1 VGRLTGTTDSET
13 MTNTTEP
20 QPLILSWKNFLW
32 NLLLISAGSLLCA
45 VAVNGIMLP
54 QHFVTGG
61 ITGLALIL
69 HTAFPDFSVAL
80 FFILLNIPLFLL
92 AWMSVGRRFFFY
104 SVIGLA
110 ALTAAIALVQV
121 RIPLEDRLLSALL
134 AGIISGAG
142 AGITLR
148 SLGSSGGM
156 DILSVMLLRRYSI
169 GIGNTI
175 MTVNAVVLSLVTFIY
190 SLEAVL
196 YTLIVIY
203 VSSKMLNLVVTGLSQ
218 RKAVFIISS
227 QWERIS
233 EEILKDIRRGVT
245 VIRGEGGYTKEQEC
259 ILYTVISFRD
269 LGQLKRIINQIDEK
283 AFVVVSDTLEVMNY
297 RIGNQPHW

>member
-1 VGRLTGTTDSET
+1 

-134 AGIISGAG
+134 AGIISGAPPAAWTFFRSCCSG
-142 AGITLR
+142 AIPSASATR
-148 SLGSSGGM
+148 S
-156 DILSVMLLRRYSI
+156 
-169 GIGNTI
+169 
-175 MTVNAVVLSLVTFIY
+175 
-190 SLEAVL
+190 
-196 YTLIVIY
+196 
-203 VSSKMLNLVVTGLSQ
+203 
-218 RKAVFIISS
+218 
-227 QWERIS
+227 
-233 EEILKDIRRGVT
+233 
-245 VIRGEGGYTKEQEC
+245 
-259 ILYTVISFRD
+259 
-269 LGQLKRIINQIDEK
+269 
-283 AFVVVSDTLEVMNY
+283 
-297 RIGNQPHW
+297 

>member
-1 VGRLTGTTDSET
+1 MIKESDQQR
-13 MTNTTEP
+13 
-20 QPLILSWKNFLW
+20 LILSPKNFLW
-32 NLLLISAGSLLCA
+32 NLLLITTGSMLCA
-45 VAVNGIMLP
+45 LAINGIMIP
-54 QHFVTGG
+54 HHFVTGG
-61 ITGLALIL
+61 ITGLALIIHKNL
-69 HTAFPDFSVAL
+69 PGVSVAMI
-80 FFILLNIPLFLL
+80 FIFLNIPLFLL

-104 SVIGLA
+104 SVIGL
-110 ALTAAIALVQV
+110 LTLSASIALVQV

-148 SLGSSGGM
+148 SLGSSGGL

-175 MTVNAVVLSLVTFIY
+175 MAVNAIVLTLVTFVY

-196 YTLIVIY
+196 YTMIVIY

-227 QWERIS
+227 QWEAIS
-233 EEILKDIRRGVT
+233 AEILKDIRRGVT
-245 VIRGEGGYTKEQEC
+245 VIRGEGGYSKEQEC

-269 LGQLKRIINQIDEK
+269 LGQLKRIIQQVDPK

>member
-1 VGRLTGTTDSET
+1 MNNPIDR
-13 MTNTTEP
+13 
-20 QPLILSWKNFLW
+20 QQLILSPKNFLW
-32 NLLLISAGSLLCA
+32 NLLLITTGSVLCA
-45 VAVNGIMLP
+45 LAINGIMIP
-54 QHFVTGG
+54 RHFVTGG

-69 HTAFPDFSVAL
+69 HKSFPALSVATI
-80 FFILLNIPLFLL
+80 FILLNIPLFLM

-104 SVIGLA
+104 SVIGLVTLA
-110 ALTAAIALVQV
+110 AAIALVQV

-203 VSSKMLNLVVTGLSQ
+203 VGSKMLNLVVTGLSQ

-245 VIRGEGGYTKEQEC
+245 VIRGEGGYSKEQEC